1 MKFRFVKMQGLGNDY
16 IYVDCM
22 KEKIENPAEVSK
34 KISDRH
40 FGVGSDG
47 LILVGK
53 SEIADY
59 TMNIYNADGSQA
71 EMCGNGIRC
80 VGKFLHDEGYVKSN
94 SVDIETL
101 AGIKHL
107 DLIIENGVCVGAS
120 VDMGEPILTPE
131 KVPVVFDGDKM
142 INEPVTVKGKTYN
155 VTAISMGNPH
165 AIIFQDE
172 KVEDMD
178 LEAIGPFFESH
189 EIFPART
196 NTEFVN
202 VIDRK
207 TLRMRVW
214 ERGSAETMACGTG
227 ASAVAIA
234 GILNGHCDRQVTV
247 KLNGGDLKITWRDDN
262 HVIME
267 GPAVRVCTGEYIF

>member
-1 MKFRFVKMQGLGNDY
+1 MRFVKMQGLGNDY

-22 KEKIENPAEVSK
+22 KEKIENPAELSI

-80 VGKFLHDEGYVKSN
+80 VGKFLHDEGYVTGD

-107 DLIIENGVCVGAS
+107 DLIVKDGVCVGAS
-120 VDMGEPILTPE
+120 VDMGEPILTPS

-142 INEPVTVKGKTYN
+142 INEEVTVNGKSYK
-155 VTAISMGNPH
+155 VTAVSMGNPH
-165 AIIFQDE
+165 AVIFQDE

-178 LEAIGPFFESH
+178 LESIGPFFESH

-227 ASAVAIA
+227 ASAVAVA
-234 GILNGHCDRQVTV
+234 GILNGLCDREVTV
-247 KLNGGDLKITWRDDN
+247 KLNGGNLKITWKDDN

-267 GPAVRVCTGEYIF
+267 GPAVRVCTGEYL

>member
-1 MKFRFVKMQGLGNDY
+1 MKFVKMQGLGNDY

-22 KEKIENPAEVSK
+22 KEKIDDPAEVSR

-53 SEIADY
+53 SNIADY

-80 VGKFLHDEGYVKSN
+80 VGKFLHDEGYVTGD

-101 AGIKHL
+101 AGVKHL
-107 DLIIENGVCVGAS
+107 DLIIENGICTGAS
-120 VDMGEPILTPE
+120 VDMGEPILAPA
-131 KVPVVFDGDKM
+131 KVPVIFDGDKM
-142 INEPVTVKGKTYN
+142 VNEDVIVKGKTYK
-155 VTAISMGNPH
+155 VTAVSMGNPH

-178 LEAIGPFFESH
+178 LESIGPFFESH

-227 ASAVAIA
+227 ASAVAVA
-234 GILNGHCDRQVTV
+234 GILNGLCERKVTV

-267 GPAVRVCTGEYIF
+267 GPAVRVCTGEYII